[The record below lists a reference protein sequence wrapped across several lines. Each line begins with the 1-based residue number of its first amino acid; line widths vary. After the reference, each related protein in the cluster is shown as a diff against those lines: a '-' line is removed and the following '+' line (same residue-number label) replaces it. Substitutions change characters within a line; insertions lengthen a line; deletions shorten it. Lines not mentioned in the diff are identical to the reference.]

1 MPLLTALS
9 HTITQILIH
18 PSQYTPRASSLLIGC
33 REKGGGKGVE
43 LALQHVQVVEGLSGP
58 LLTAAETHGSGAA
71 MREKR
76 RSESQGRPACT
87 CRTARAVSPDG
98 TAVTVRRAAPSVR
111 PPIFVAALLLLS
123 GIARESRQSTRA
135 APFVRAPFASLCSPP
150 TSQGPFCQAAQD
162 SHPYATQ
169 TNLAHGTRQQ
179 AAASEPAPQRHTRKA
194 PPQNCHAKLIPL
206 AAPPS
211 RRRAAR
217 RPVCAPALRQT
228 AGAERSGPCWRPPS
242 ARARAGAR
250 IHNRRRAAAGE
261 SINAR
266 G

>member
-1 MPLLTALS
+1 M
-9 HTITQILIH
+9 
-18 PSQYTPRASSLLIGC
+18 
-33 REKGGGKGVE
+33 
-43 LALQHVQVVEGLSGP
+43 
-58 LLTAAETHGSGAA
+58 
-71 MREKR
+71 
-76 RSESQGRPACT
+76 
-87 CRTARAVSPDG
+87 
-98 TAVTVRRAAPSVR
+98 R
-111 PPIFVAALLLLS
+111 PPVFVAALLRLS
-123 GIARESRQSTRA
+123 GIARESRQSTKA
-135 APFVRAPFASLCSPP
+135 APFVRAPFASLRSPP
-150 TSQGPFCQAAQD
+150 TSQGPFCPATQD

-217 RPVCAPALRQT
+217 RPACAPAPRQT

-242 ARARAGAR
+242 ARARAGAG

-261 SINAR
+261 HKRARMRDVRPRPGARACARARVRGRSAPAWRTACWTGPRRRRRAAPWMAPGSAAAGRADHPPPQTPRQRKHAR
-266 G
+266 GSPARSMDGTRV